1 MGNPAL
7 PVVTRTAARDEAGRA
22 VQLYEVRWKAA
33 DALIAGVAVVYSQ
46 AEGGRQSYVVSTSG
60 VVRNRPLYLPPPG
73 EIPVSCG
80 LVEGRWSVAGNTGE
94 LQ

>member
-1 MGNPAL
+1 
-7 PVVTRTAARDEAGRA
+7 
-22 VQLYEVRWKAA
+22 
-33 DALIAGVAVVYSQ
+33 
-46 AEGGRQSYVVSTSG
+46 
-60 VVRNRPLYLPPPG
+60 VRNRPLYLPPPG